1 MIYTAFLNDVLASLY
16 FAKHQAFINHGSR
29 ELSDLLFVNL
39 IAHQAHLNMDMA
51 TFSNWAWLQISFE
64 RLRS

>member
-1 MIYTAFLNDVLASLY
+1 MIYTAFLNNILVFLNLA
-16 FAKHQAFINHGSR
+16 KRQAFINHGSR

-39 IAHQAHLNMDMA
+39 IAHLNMDMA
-51 TFSNWAWLQISFE
+51 TVSIWACLQISFE